1 MEKKEKVSLSAEALL
16 PPSIPPSI
24 RGDLREE
31 KSVLWHR
38 RGQLSRY
45 REVVRKRRLRLVFG
59 RDVSLED
66 IPLGASP
73 FRLEL
78 LVEDGEGKVAILQAG
93 KEVFLLSTFGTL
105 RAGEEVYRR
114 FARNGVVSLRGKALY
129 NLRRRKTSSRELW
142 EEAARK
148 GLEEWLLKEFLSIEE
163 LLGEEE

>member
-1 MEKKEKVSLSAEALL
+1 MENITKVSAEALL
-16 PPSIPPSI
+16 PPSI

-31 KSVLWHR
+31 KSVAWHS

-45 REVVRKRRLRLVFG
+45 REVVRRRKLRLIFG
-59 RDVSLED
+59 RDVLLKD

-73 FRLEL
+73 FRLEV
-78 LVEDGEGKVAILQAG
+78 LVEDAEGGVAILQAG

-105 RAGEEVYRR
+105 RAGEEVYQR

-129 NLRRRKTSSRELW
+129 NLRRKTSSRALW
-142 EEAARK
+142 EEVARK

-163 LLGEEE
+163 LLGEEDE

>member
-1 MEKKEKVSLSAEALL
+1 MENKWKLSPEALL
-16 PPSIPPSI
+16 PPSI

-31 KSVLWHR
+31 KSVAWHR
-38 RGQLSRY
+38 QGRLSRY
-45 REVVRKRRLRLVFG
+45 REVVRKRKLRLVFG

-73 FRLEL
+73 FRLEV
-78 LVEDGEGKVAILQAG
+78 LVEDGDGKVAILQAG

-114 FARNGVVSLRGKALY
+114 FARNGVISLRGKALY
-129 NLRRRKTSSRELW
+129 NLRRRTSSRALW
-142 EEAARK
+142 EEVARK
-148 GLEEWLLKEFLSIEE
+148 GLEEWLMKEFLSIEE

>member
-1 MEKKEKVSLSAEALL
+1 MEKEVSLSAEALL
-16 PPSIPPSI
+16 PPSI

-31 KSVLWHR
+31 KSVAWHR
-38 RGQLSRY
+38 QGRLSRY
-45 REVVRKRRLRLVFG
+45 REVVRKRKLRLVFG

-93 KEVFLLSTFGTL
+93 REVFLLSTFGTL

-129 NLRRRKTSSRELW
+129 NLRRKSSSRALW
-142 EEAARK
+142 EEVARK

>member
-1 MEKKEKVSLSAEALL
+1 MRVENIKVSAETLL
-16 PPSIPPSI
+16 PSSF
-24 RGDLREE
+24 RGSDLREE
-31 KSVLWHR
+31 KSVAWHR

-45 REVVRKRRLRLVFG
+45 REVVRKRKLRLIFG
-59 RDVSLED
+59 REVALEEV
-66 IPLGASP
+66 PLGASP

-78 LVEDGEGKVAILQAG
+78 LVEDDEGKVAILQAG

-129 NLRRRKTSSRELW
+129 NLRRKTSSRGLW
-142 EEAARK
+142 EEVARK